1 MDITVIVATD
11 SGGEDPSTAQLSN
24 VDANNTLTALYK
36 TFLEPSNAK
45 LDPLNG
51 PLNVT
56 VDGTKAGITPTD
68 FSSWGS
74 EAPPPSFAQLPYA
87 RWARIVQGLQ
97 TFLGSHKYGDEFD
110 FSVTRVVPGG
120 GSEGVPQG
128 AVVAKGF
135 LRLVAGD

>member
-1 MDITVIVATD
+1 MTVGPAYQPNGSPGT
-11 SGGEDPSTAQLSN
+11 TQLSN
-24 VDANNTLTALYK
+24 TAVNATLMALYK

-45 LDPLNG
+45 LDPLTG

-56 VDGTKAGITPTD
+56 LNNMTAGIIPTD

-87 RWARIVQGLQ
+87 RWAKIVQGLQ
-97 TFLGSHKYGDEFD
+97 TFLGSHKYGGEVD
-110 FSVTRVVPGG
+110 FSVTRIVPGG
-120 GSEGVPQG
+120 GSEGVTEG

-135 LRLVAGD
+135 VRPVAGK